1 MERITK
7 LSMMAVAL
15 FLTAFVIVRAET
27 RAEHGW
33 YGHRWQ
39 HSGPVACLA
48 RELNLNNAQRAQIR
62 ALWQTEWPIL
72 SARIHEFL
80 VENKEMNAIAVN
92 GDPDQSDVQKI
103 ADREPNTITTL
114 LVEKAR
120 LHSKIY
126 STVLSSEQ
134 RAEAQELQHKWKS
147 RVDRFADGL
156 GTQPAEK

>member
-27 RAEHGW
+27 RAENGW

-39 HSGPVACLA
+39 HSGPVGCLA
-48 RELNLNNAQRAQIR
+48 HELNPTNAQRAQIR
-62 ALWQTEWPIL
+62 ALWQAEWPIL

-80 VENKEMNAIAVN
+80 VENKEMSAIAVN
-92 GDPDQSDVQKI
+92 GDPGQSEVQKI

-120 LHSKIY
+120 LQSKIY
-126 STVLSSEQ
+126 STALRSEQ
-134 RAEAQELQHKWKS
+134 RAEAEELQHKWKS
-147 RVDRFADGL
+147 RADRFADGF